1 MSWIVAMCKANQE
14 SIAEYNLTRQG
25 YEHYCPRF
33 QQKVPNKPTLIKP
46 LFPRYIFILID
57 KVWHSIKGTRGI
69 SHVLLS
75 DNGPQSIPETVINE
89 IKSREQ
95 NGFVNLSV
103 APKFKPGEQV
113 KTSEGPLAGL
123 LLVYEGMSS
132 NDRVKV
138 LANILGRKVVVTL
151 PENSLAAA

>member
-1 MSWIVAMCKANQE
+1 MCKANQE

-57 KVWHSIKGTRGI
+57 KMWHSIRGTRGI

-75 DNGPQSIPETVINE
+75 DNGPQSIPTSIINE
-89 IKSREQ
+89 IRSREQ
-95 NGFVNLSV
+95 NGFINLS
-103 APKFKPGEQV
+103 AESKFKPGDKV
-113 KTSEGPLAGL
+113 KTDEGPFTGL
-123 LLVYEGMSS
+123 LLIYEGMSS
-132 NDRVKV
+132 NDMVKV
-138 LANILGRKVVVTL
+138 LASILGRKVVVTL
-151 PENSLAAA
+151 PEKSLAAA